1 MPRITKVTTRRGD
14 GGETSLGSHARVP
27 KDARRVSAYGTV
39 DELNAAIGV
48 ALAFGLDGALGP
60 ILGRIQN
67 ELLDVGADL
76 AMPPRADED
85 AARRI
90 GSADVSRLEADQ
102 ATLLAGLEPL
112 KNFLLPGGSPGAA
125 QLHVARTVCR
135 RAEREAVSL
144 GHVEVINPEVL
155 RYLNRLSDLLFVMA
169 RVQAKRDAVHEP
181 LWQPRGSASRIKA
194 AASGG

>member
-39 DELNAAIGV
+39 DELNSAIGV

-60 ILGRIQN
+60 SLRRIQN

-76 AMPPRADED
+76 AMPQRADED
-85 AARRI
+85 ATRRI
-90 GSADVSRLEADQ
+90 ATADVTGLEADQ

-112 KNFLLPGGSPGAA
+112 KNFVLPGGLAGAA
-125 QLHVARTVCR
+125 QLHVTRTVCR

-169 RVQAKRDAVHEP
+169 RVQAKRDAVAEP
-181 LWQPRGSASRIKA
+181 VWQPRGSVSRIKA
-194 AASGG
+194 GASGG